1 MSQAERP
8 GRPWAAGH
16 TTGSVVAS
24 GTVSSV
30 IASGTA
36 GYVVASGTAGSTN
49 TLRHPAAHA
58 RRRMSNYAL
67 WHAPARRRAPPEG
80 GRPGRFLLA
89 EIIENVKILIFLADI
104 IMDSPLSSC

>member
-16 TTGSVVAS
+16 TAGSVIASGTAGSVVAS
-24 GTVSSV
+24 GTV
-30 IASGTA
+30 

-80 GRPGRFLLA
+80 GARAVFFWPKLSKMLRFLYS
-89 EIIENVKILIFLADI
+89 
-104 IMDSPLSSC
+104 SPI

>member
-16 TTGSVVAS
+16 TAGY
-24 GTVSSV
+24 V
-30 IASGTA
+30 ITSGTA

-67 WHAPARRRAPPEG
+67 WHAPARRRAPPGG
-80 GRPGRFLLA
+80 GRPGRFLLP
-89 EIIENVKILIFLADI
+89 EIIENVKILIFPADI
-104 IMDSPLSSC
+104 IMDSALSSC